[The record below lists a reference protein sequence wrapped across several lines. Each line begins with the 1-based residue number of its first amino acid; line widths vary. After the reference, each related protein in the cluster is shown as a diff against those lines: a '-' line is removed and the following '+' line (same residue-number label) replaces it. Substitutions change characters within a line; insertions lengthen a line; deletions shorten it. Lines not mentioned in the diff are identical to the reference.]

1 MAGPATARIVR
12 PREQNEAMEVQRYV
26 ARCRRVDGWWA
37 VDVYDEE
44 GSRVQGAHTQAR
56 RLDQVEGLV
65 REVVSLLLDLPED
78 VIGVRLDPELP
89 ADLKREVERVRAL
102 RDEAERTQREAAEAV
117 ARVANELVRQE
128 RLTVRDAG
136 RILDLSHQ
144 RIDQLVRKRA
154 S

>member
-1 MAGPATARIVR
+1 
-12 PREQNEAMEVQRYV
+12 MEVQRYV

-37 VDVYDEE
+37 VEVYDEQ
-44 GSRVQGAHTQAR
+44 GSRVKGAHTQAR

-65 REVVSLLLDLPED
+65 REVVSLLLDLPEAM
-78 VIGVRLDPELP
+78 IEVRLDPELR
-89 ADLKREVERVRAL
+89 ADLKQEVERARAL
-102 RDEAERTQREAAEAV
+102 RDEADRAQREAADAV
-117 ARVANELVRQE
+117 AKAANDLVREE

-144 RIDQLVRKRA
+144 RIDQLVRKPA